1 MLHNGNDAVGT
12 DGRVNLYPD
21 SVLCS
26 APELLDFEVLHEPLE
41 EQLYLPPILVEVGNL
56 QSSQFHCVGQEHE
69 LATLLLKDAIVTV
82 GIGLAQI
89 TSGHM
94 FAKSEVIALL
104 VMCLYGDNQVSH
116 ALTIAQ
122 LSEHQ
127 RKELLPTCEML
138 HIFVASIFANE
149 IIEVIPI
156 EKCYQLRENVLVL
169 IHMLTILAAKI
180 QKSSPLTQKTSVTNY
195 ISIISKNA
203 WRFLVDSNER

>member
-1 MLHNGNDAVGT
+1 
-12 DGRVNLYPD
+12 
-21 SVLCS
+21 
-26 APELLDFEVLHEPLE
+26 
-41 EQLYLPPILVEVGNL
+41 
-56 QSSQFHCVGQEHE
+56 
-69 LATLLLKDAIVTV
+69 
-82 GIGLAQI
+82 
-89 TSGHM
+89 M

-127 RKELLPTCEML
+127 RKELVPTCEML

-180 QKSSPLTQKTSVTNY
+180 QKSSPLTQETSVTNY

-203 WRFLVDSNER
+203 WRFLVDSNEK